1 MDGVGDIHKA
11 ITKEIVDALNI
22 VVPLERMVT
31 KERKVP
37 LYLSPHTRKIM
48 KERDIAAASTDC
60 TLYHKLRN
68 KANCL
73 VKCDK
78 MDCNMNYLESKFYD
92 PTAIWQIANAAAGRS
107 AKSLL
112 LQELDD
118 GVRGDLNLSNQMN
131 ELQVNKILKIRAR
144 ISGDGEDEEQ
154 QQQQQRREQT
164 QH

>member
-1 MDGVGDIHKA
+1 M
-11 ITKEIVDALNI
+11 
-22 VVPLERMVT
+22 
-31 KERKVP
+31 
-37 LYLSPHTRKIM
+37 
-48 KERDIAAASTDC
+48 
-60 TLYHKLRN
+60 
-68 KANCL
+68 
-73 VKCDK
+73 
-78 MDCNMNYLESKFYD
+78 
-92 PTAIWQIANAAAGRS
+92 
-107 AKSLL
+107 L